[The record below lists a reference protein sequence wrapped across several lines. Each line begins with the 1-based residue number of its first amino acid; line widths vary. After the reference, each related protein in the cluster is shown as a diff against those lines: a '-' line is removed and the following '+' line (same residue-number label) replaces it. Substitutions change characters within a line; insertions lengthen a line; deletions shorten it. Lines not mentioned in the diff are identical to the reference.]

1 MRRAL
6 GFREKVRRHD
16 FATLSSR
23 DADEESPRDGYDPSM
38 NPFEISP
45 VRVVGRTLPR
55 GYEDAM
61 VVPAGARLLV
71 LGGHV
76 AFSHDRVLRHPG
88 DLVGQ
93 FRVTLENLKATLT
106 ACGGDVTHLV
116 ALTVMTTD
124 VPAYRSHLKELGKIW
139 IDVFGKKWPAMTLLG
154 VVALMEEG
162 AVVEIDGIAALP

>member
-1 MRRAL
+1 MRRAH
-6 GFREKVRRHD
+6 GFREKAPRRV
-16 FATLSSR
+16 FATPSSHE
-23 DADEESPRDGYDPSM
+23 ADEGSPRDGYDPSM

-45 VRVVGRTLPR
+45 VRVDGRTLPR
-55 GYEDAM
+55 GYEDAI

-93 FRVTLENLKATLT
+93 FRVTLENLKATLA
-106 ACGGDVTHLV
+106 ACGADATRLV
-116 ALTVMTTD
+116 SLTVMTTD
-124 VPAYRSHLKELGKIW
+124 VPAYRAHLKELGKIW
-139 IDVFGKKWPAMTLLG
+139 IDVFGKTWPAMTLLG